1 MVLKT
6 QISIIGCGWLGL
18 SLANHFIEKG
28 YFIKGSTTSK
38 TKIEALEQQQI
49 KPFLIQINES
59 EISGDISS
67 FLKGSE
73 TLIINIPPGL
83 RQNPKKNHVTEI
95 KNLVER
101 IEESKIKNVLYI
113 SSTSVYNDDFSFPNI
128 TEKTNS
134 SPKTNS
140 GKQLIT
146 IEKNLKSNS
155 NFNTT
160 ILRFSGLFDENRHP
174 GKNLSERKNI
184 SNPKAPVNL
193 IHKNDC
199 ISIISK
205 LIENNIW
212 NQEFYASNPYHPS
225 KKEYYTNY
233 CKTNNLPLPEFNPID
248 KSQGKY
254 IDATKL
260 VQLLTYNFKTGL

>member
-38 TKIEALEQQQI
+38 TKTEALEQQQI

-83 RQNPKKNHVTEI
+83 RQNPKKNHVAEI
-95 KNLVER
+95 KNLVKR

-113 SSTSVYNDDFSFPNI
+113 SSTSIYNDDFSFPKI

-134 SPKTNS
+134 SAKTNS
-140 GKQLIT
+140 SKQLIA
-146 IEKNLKSNS
+146 IEKLLKSNS

-174 GKNLSERKNI
+174 GKNLSGRKNI

-199 ISIISK
+199 ITIISK
-205 LIENNIW
+205 LIEYNIW
-212 NQEFYASNPYHPS
+212 NQEFNASNPCHPS

-233 CKTNNLPLPEFNPID
+233 CKASNLAVPEFNTTD
-248 KSQGKY
+248 KSLGKY
-254 IDATKL
+254 IDASKL
-260 VQLLTYNFKTGL
+260 VQLLNYQFKTGL